1 MNNDSIKA
9 MGLLT
14 QVTKGLL
21 AQGAKSTAS
30 QLGDRSTYIG
40 MSDIG
45 KGAECLRAAVANK
58 LGGLRQPLSTELNRW
73 FEEQR
78 FDEIRQILNKQ
89 LTLQRGH
96 WFEGGIVRAFQANGA
111 KLFTQLE
118 IDTVADGVPVKAHLD
133 MVLAWNSPKPVV
145 RILELKSTEHLPENL
160 YAAYE
165 VQLYGQL
172 GFLSQFWNTP
182 SFGLRDQ
189 DGQILHSRLTF
200 PELAR
205 RHLGIDMPADP
216 AQVDIEGWV
225 LALSMSEAKAF
236 GPYKPDDTMYR
247 YCLKTATAIWQNAE
261 AVNAGKTD
269 LQQLDYCKGFH
280 PLCDWCGHKDDCPKF
295 TAQELVGS
303 PEYGDL
309 IAEIE
314 VLKQQKSETEAR
326 ISEQEKRLTDFYRKA
341 CLDNGWLSTGGY
353 RFRCSTVD
361 GRKTL
366 DQTALSA
373 ALVARIGETEA
384 QNLIT
389 QCTRQGNPYSRLFI
403 SKNNPKEKVVSP

>member
-21 AQGAKSTAS
+21 AQGAKSTVS
-30 QLGDRSTYIG
+30 QLGDRSAYIG

-58 LGGLRQPLSTELNRW
+58 LGGLKQPLANEMNRW

-96 WFEGGIVRAFQANGA
+96 WFEDGIVRAFQANGA

-118 IDTVADGVPVKAHLD
+118 IDTVVKGIPIKAHLD
-133 MVLAWNSPKPVV
+133 MVLAWGSPRPVV
-145 RILELKSTEHLPENL
+145 RILELKSTENIPENL

-172 GFLSQFWNTP
+172 GFLAQFWNKP
-182 SFGLRDQ
+182 CFGLRDS
-189 DGQILHSRLTF
+189 DGQVLHEKLTF
-200 PELAR
+200 PELAK
-205 RHLGIDMPADP
+205 RHLGIELLADP
-216 AQVDIEGWV
+216 SLVDIEGWV
-225 LALSMSEAKAF
+225 LCLSMSEARAF
-236 GPYKPDDTMYR
+236 GPYKPDDTMYQ
-247 YCLKTATAIWQNAE
+247 YCLKTATAIWQNAN
-261 AVNAGKTD
+261 AVAAGKTD

-280 PLCDWCGHKDDCPKF
+280 PLCEWCGHKDDCPKF
-295 TAQELVGS
+295 TAQELSNTV
-303 PEYGDL
+303 YGEL

-314 VLKQQKSETEAR
+314 TLKQQKSEVDAR
-326 ISEQEKRLTDFYRKA
+326 ISEQEKRLIDFYRMA
-341 CLDNGWLSTGGY
+341 CSDNGWLSTGGY
-353 RFRCSTVD
+353 RFRCSSID
-361 GRKTL
+361 GRKSL
-366 DQTALSA
+366 DQAALST
-373 ALVARIGETEA
+373 ALVARLGETEA
-384 QNLIT
+384 QQLIT

-403 SKNNPKEKVVSP
+403 SKNNQQEGK

>member
-1 MNNDSIKA
+1 MNESIKA

-21 AQGAKSTAS
+21 AQGARSTVT
-30 QLGDRSTYIG
+30 QLGDRSKYIG

-58 LGGLRQPLSTELNRW
+58 LGCIKQPLSTELNRF

-78 FDEIRQILNKQ
+78 FDDIRHILNKQ

-96 WFEGGIVRAFQANGA
+96 WFEGGIVKAFQANGA

-118 IDTVADGVPVKAHLD
+118 IDIEVDGVPVKAHLD
-133 MVLAWNSPKPVV
+133 MVLAWGSLKPVV
-145 RILELKSTEHLPENL
+145 RILELKSTEHLPDTL

-172 GFLSQFWNTP
+172 GFLSTFWNKP
-182 SFGLRDQ
+182 CFGLRDS
-189 DGQILHSRLTF
+189 DGQILHSKLTF
-200 PELAR
+200 PELAK

-216 AQVDIEGWV
+216 SQVDIEGWV

-236 GPYKPDDTMYR
+236 GPYKPDDTMFR

-261 AVNAGKTD
+261 AVNAGKATID
-269 LQQLDYCKGFH
+269 QLDYCKGFH
-280 PLCDWCGHKDDCPKF
+280 PLCDWCSHKDDCPKF
-295 TAQELVGS
+295 TAQELSS

-314 VLKQQKSETEAR
+314 VLKKQRTETEAR
-326 ISEQEKRLTDFYRKA
+326 ISEQEQRLADFYRMA
-341 CLDNGWLSTGGY
+341 CRDNGWLSTGGY

-384 QNLIT
+384 QNLIANS
-389 QCTRQGNPYSRLFI
+389 TRQGNPYQRLFI
-403 SKNNPKEKVVSP
+403 NKTNQTKEKAS

>member
-21 AQGAKSTAS
+21 TQSAKSTAS
-30 QLGDRSTYIG
+30 QLGDRTTYIG

-58 LGGLRQPLSTELNRW
+58 LGGLKQPLANELNRW

-78 FDEIRQILNKQ
+78 FDDIRQILNKQ

-118 IDTVADGVPVKAHLD
+118 IDTVVEGVPVKAHLD
-133 MVLAWNSPKPVV
+133 MVLAWGSPRPVV
-145 RILELKSTEHLPENL
+145 RILELKSTENIPENL

-172 GFLSQFWNTP
+172 GFLSQFWNKP
-182 SFGLRDQ
+182 CFGLRDS
-189 DGQILHSRLTF
+189 DGQVLHEKLTF
-200 PELAR
+200 PELAK
-205 RHLGIDMPADP
+205 RHLGIDMPTNP
-216 AQVDIEGWV
+216 GQVDIEGWV
-225 LALSMSEAKAF
+225 LCLSMSESKAF

-261 AVNAGKTD
+261 AVNAGKAASPT
-269 LQQLDYCKGFH
+269 
-280 PLCDWCGHKDDCPKF
+280 
-295 TAQELVGS
+295 TA
-303 PEYGDL
+303 
-309 IAEIE
+309 
-314 VLKQQKSETEAR
+314 
-326 ISEQEKRLTDFYRKA
+326 
-341 CLDNGWLSTGGY
+341 ST
-353 RFRCSTVD
+353 
-361 GRKTL
+361 
-366 DQTALSA
+366 
-373 ALVARIGETEA
+373 
-384 QNLIT
+384 
-389 QCTRQGNPYSRLFI
+389 
-403 SKNNPKEKVVSP
+403 